1 MAPDQQDGRT
11 SRAGVFDVSRKPMTR
26 IVDLSMPIENHF
38 RWPVERRVAGSHAQ
52 GDVFE
57 ATWLGW
63 TVHGF
68 THMDAAR
75 HCVPGGPTTEQIP
88 LDRTVGDA
96 AVVDLT
102 PIEPNE
108 AITAPRL
115 AAAASHARQGD
126 IVVMKSCWEQQ
137 RSPRTPE
144 FWTEAPYMTREASE
158 WLLER
163 NPRAVAFDF
172 PQDYTI
178 RLLLKGERR
187 PLAENVTHDVLLQNG
202 VTLIEYL
209 SNTAA
214 LTGSRTFLCCLP
226 LKIPG
231 ADGAP
236 ARVIALEEPA

>member
-1 MAPDQQDGRT
+1 
-11 SRAGVFDVSRKPMTR
+11 MTQ
-26 IVDLSMPIENHF
+26 IIDLSMSIEDHF
-38 RWPVERRVAGSHAQ
+38 RWPVERHVSGSHAQ

-57 ATWLGW
+57 ATWAGW

-88 LDRTVGDA
+88 LERTVGDA
-96 AVVDLT
+96 AVVNLT
-102 PIEPNE
+102 PIAPKE
-108 AITAPRL
+108 AITGPRL
-115 AAAASHARQGD
+115 AAAAGHVRHGD
-126 IVVMKSCWEQQ
+126 IVVMRSCWEQQ
-137 RSPRTPE
+137 RSPRTPA
-144 FWTEAPYMTREASE
+144 FWTDAPYMTREAAE

-163 NPRAVAFDF
+163 KPRAVAFDF

-187 PLAENVTHDVLLQNG
+187 PLAENVTHDVLLKNG

-209 SNTAA
+209 ANTAA
-214 LTGSRTFLCCLP
+214 LRRPRTFLCCLP
-226 LKIPG
+226 LKIPD

-236 ARVIALEEPA
+236 VRVIALEEGEDETAS

>member
-1 MAPDQQDGRT
+1 
-11 SRAGVFDVSRKPMTR
+11 MTR

-68 THMDAAR
+68 THMDAAG

-88 LDRTVGDA
+88 LERTVGDA

-102 PIEPNE
+102 PIAPNE
-108 AITAPRL
+108 AITGPRL
-115 AAAASHARQGD
+115 AAAADHVRQGD

-137 RSPRTPE
+137 RSPRRPE
-144 FWTEAPYMTREASE
+144 FWTDAPYMTREASE

-163 NPRAVAFDF
+163 KPRAVAFDF
-172 PQDYTI
+172 PQDFTI

-187 PLAENVTHDVLLQNG
+187 PLAENVTHDVLLGNG
-202 VTLIEYL
+202 VILIEYL

-214 LTGSRTFLCCLP
+214 LKGPRTFLCCLP

-236 ARVIALEEPA
+236 ARVIALEGAMEDNKGGER